1 MLEVRF
7 QFLWTSSVIPWA
19 HLGPDCFIFLHNH
32 HHPLSQRLPGENK
45 LELQTI
51 HRFGTMAFSWLKAPT
66 SAFTFY
72 LRHY

>member
-1 MLEVRF
+1 MLMLEVRF

-51 HRFGTMAFSWLKAPT
+51 NRFSQSWTEKAPT
-66 SAFTFY
+66 KAFS
-72 LRHY
+72 